1 MQIQLKQSEIVTALK
16 QYIAA
21 QGINLNGKVV
31 DITFTASRSAA
42 GIVADIM
49 IDETNVPVINNY
61 HPRADVPVTNFAASA
76 IEAPSSDDVAVP
88 EPVERTASLFS

>member
-42 GIVADIM
+42 GVVADIT
-49 IDETNVPVINNY
+49 IDETNVPVINS
-61 HPRADVPVTNFAASA
+61 HQPRAV
-76 IEAPSSDDVAVP
+76 
-88 EPVERTASLFS
+88 EPVVTASTEVSEPEVIHAEAEEPAAKTASLFS